1 MIVRL
6 KTVNSVT
13 RLASGASIF
22 QWKSTWNWL
31 RYTQVLPLL
40 VLWTIIVYSYKDSLQ
55 VFIYMTS
62 ENRQEDLLCIIIL
75 EWVFYISAPLS
86 IYLTPPFK
94 IHPTVMRFIFT
105 FPCLLHVYSC
115 WVLISII
122 LYNIVQ

>member
-40 VLWTIIVYSYKDSLQ
+40 VLWIIIVYSYKDSLQ

-62 ENRQEDLLCIIIL
+62 ENRQEDLLYIIIL

-94 IHPTVMRFIFT
+94 IHPTAMRFIFT